1 MISLANAM
9 EFAKFLVEL
18 ASVIKISVEIYEKVT
33 EHLKQK
39 KIKT

>member
-1 MISLANAM
+1 MISLASAM
-9 EFAKFLVEL
+9 EFAKLLVEL

-33 EHLKQK
+33 AYLKRK